1 MRRGVNMKIF
11 LSYSSNDQ
19 FEYKVAE
26 IVEFLEYQDDI
37 EHVYYWE
44 RDTKGG
50 QKFDDYMSTN
60 IGLSDLVI
68 VLFTEKTIDSIPV
81 IQEIGMAKAFHK
93 KIMPI
98 FVNIEDIFANIK
110 SSRGVRYRRDFR
122 IFCED
127 LYYKISGKKAK
138 FREENPLMDL
148 RKKMHRTFV
157 FNKLNYVEPEFRA
170 ISDVD
175 ANGVVED
182 TPLISYRI
190 FNFILFD
197 PLNRGSLTIVIGPRG
212 SGKSIL
218 LESLKYDFLHREQ
231 LSTYIPYLI
240 NIEDLKLENQNL
252 LNAIYDFI
260 LPNTEKKY
268 LSYLEE
274 NIKTGKGILLI
285 DGLQANKN
293 PRSLLKSLY
302 DFAGTYNARMIVTC
316 LPTIQDYIMDLIL
329 ARDRYHIY
337 ELNTFK
343 PSSLFEWIVLNKND
357 FDQTRNYQAS
367 QIYFVLKEKVR
378 EKEQMGEKVHLPILM
393 QEFSL
398 D

>member
-1 MRRGVNMKIF
+1 
-11 LSYSSNDQ
+11 
-19 FEYKVAE
+19 
-26 IVEFLEYQDDI
+26 VEFLEYQDDI
-37 EHVYYWE
+37 EQVYYWE

-50 QKFDDYMSTN
+50 QTFDDYMSTN

-68 VLFTEKTIDSIPV
+68 VLFTENTIDSIPV
-81 IQEIGMAKAFHK
+81 IQEIGMAKAFNK
-93 KIMPI
+93 NIMPI
-98 FVNIEDIFANIK
+98 FVSVENIFANIK
-110 SSRGVRYRRDFR
+110 SSRGVRYRQDFR

-127 LYYKISGKKAK
+127 LYLKISGKTAK
-138 FREENPLMDL
+138 FKEENPLMDL

-175 ANGVVED
+175 ADGVEED

-190 FNFILFD
+190 FNFIIFD
-197 PLNRGSLTIVIGPRG
+197 PLNRGSLNIVIGPRS
-212 SGKSIL
+212 SGKSVL
-218 LESLKYDFLHREQ
+218 LGSLKYDILHREQ
-231 LSTYIPYLI
+231 LSSYIPYLI
-240 NIEDLKLENQNL
+240 NAEELRLENQDL
-252 LNAIYDFI
+252 LNALYDHI
-260 LPNTEKKY
+260 LPNTEKRY

-274 NIKTGKGILLI
+274 NFRTGKGILLV
-285 DGLQANKN
+285 DGLKGSKD
-293 PRSLLKSLY
+293 PKSLLKSLY
-302 DFAGTYNARMIVTC
+302 EFAGSFNARIIITC
-316 LPTIQDYIMDLIL
+316 LPIIQDYVWDLKL
-329 ARDRYHIY
+329 AKHRYHLY

-343 PSSLFEWIVLNKND
+343 PASLFEWIVLNKNN

-378 EKEQMGEKVHLPILM
+378 EKEEKEEQVLLPVLM